1 MEWFRSYTDLLCN
14 IFLFLSLDLFLNS
27 FAACKKRNFQI
38 PIRIIFVLIWGI
50 ISLIP
55 HVPYFLLLSALLNL
69 SYVFLLVESS
79 ILNRIIVYVKYEIYY
94 FLGSVIIAIAHSLIT
109 WDVTIFETNKVYAI
123 YASIIGNSLLYIILS
138 MYIIFRKLSDFPS
151 GRIYKRY
158 FLAITGG
165 IVFLLILCSMIL
177 DSNIIKQED
186 VVPLIFSLLLIVTL
200 LCISVY
206 RKVISVLDENTHN
219 KIEAEKNSIQKDYY
233 THVEANLKKLSIL
246 RHDFKNHLII
256 IQGYADQ
263 GDNEKLKKYIQSL
276 HEELT
281 PTDLINTPSQLI
293 SSILN
298 AKNEECRR
306 QNISF
311 HFEQAFSKVSIED
324 FDIVTILSNLLD
336 NAITAA
342 AKCESGSIYLKILQ
356 TGTYLDIDCVND
368 HAEQIKEERN
378 VFHTTK
384 TEQKEIHG
392 LGITSMRKT
401 VEKLRGKINIDYTDN
416 SFHVNI
422 LLPNY

>member
-55 HVPYFLLLSALLNL
+55 HVPYFLLLNALLNL

-94 FLGSVIIAIAHSLIT
+94 FLGSVIIAIAHSFIT
-109 WDVTIFETNKVYAI
+109 WDVTIYETNKVYAI
-123 YASIIGNSLLYIILS
+123 YAGIIGNSLLYIILS
-138 MYIIFRKLSDFPS
+138 MYIIFRKLSVFPS

-219 KIEAEKNSIQKDYY
+219 KIEAEKNAIQKDYY
-233 THVEANLKKLSIL
+233 THVETNLKKLSIL

-263 GDNEKLKKYIQSL
+263 GEYEKLKNYIQSL
-276 HEELT
+276 HTELT

-342 AKCESGSIYLKILQ
+342 AKCEAGCICLKILQ
-356 TGTYLDIDCVND
+356 TGTYLEIDCVNN

-416 SFHVNI
+416 SFHVSI